1 MPTVLKLVLA
11 CLICIGLI
19 TGVVYA
25 FKWLR

>member
-19 TGVVYA
+19 TGIVYT
-25 FKWLR
+25 FKWLL